1 LGGDGLVVG
10 LTGATGHIGGR
21 LLARLVGD
29 PAVGSIRSVARRPL
43 PPELRGPAVA
53 HVEADVSSPAARAAL
68 RGVDVLYH
76 LAAQVWAGR
85 GAGAMDAMHR
95 ANVEGA
101 NNVLEAAPAAAVL
114 ASSVSVYGAW
124 PANPLPMTED
134 HLPRPNPECAY
145 AQHKWVAERMWAQ
158 GGGGWAVARLS
169 AVLGPHADVRVA
181 RSVRGYRLAVPAVR
195 GVAQAV
201 QWLDEED
208 AVSGLLALG
217 QALLAGQPGA
227 AGRVFN
233 LAPPDWLGAA
243 DVARVA
249 GGRVVAL
256 PRARLLRLAEA
267 ARVSRATPF
276 GADRAVLLSG
286 PLAATPDRAA
296 EVLGWRPQRSS
307 AQVLGAA
314 LGRPWRAAPRNR
326 AL

>member
-1 LGGDGLVVG
+1 LTGDGLVVG

-21 LLARLVGD
+21 LLARLADD
-29 PAVGSIRSVARRPL
+29 PAVGAIRSVARRPL
-43 PPELRGPAVA
+43 PPELNGPRVA
-53 HVEADVSSPAARAAL
+53 HVQADVASVAARAAL

-85 GAGAMDAMHR
+85 GPGAMHAMHR

-101 NNVLEAAPAAAVL
+101 INVLEVAPAAAVL
-114 ASSVSVYGAW
+114 AW

-134 HLPRPNPECAY
+134 HLPRPNPECPY

-158 GGGGWAVARLS
+158 GGGRWAVARLA
-169 AVLGPHADVRVA
+169 AVLGPHADLRVA
-181 RSVRGYRLAVPAVR
+181 RSVRGYRYAVPAVR
-195 GVAQAV
+195 GVTQAV

-217 QALLAGQPGA
+217 RALVAGAPA
-227 AGRVFN
+227 VPGRVFN

-256 PRARLLRLAEA
+256 PRAGLLRLAEA
-267 ARVSRATPF
+267 VRASRATPF
-276 GADRAVLLSG
+276 GAPPPTGRLRSWVGARNG
-286 PLAATPDRAA
+286 R
-296 EVLGWRPQRSS
+296 RPKS
-307 AQVLGAA
+307 
-314 LGRPWRAAPRNR
+314 
-326 AL
+326 